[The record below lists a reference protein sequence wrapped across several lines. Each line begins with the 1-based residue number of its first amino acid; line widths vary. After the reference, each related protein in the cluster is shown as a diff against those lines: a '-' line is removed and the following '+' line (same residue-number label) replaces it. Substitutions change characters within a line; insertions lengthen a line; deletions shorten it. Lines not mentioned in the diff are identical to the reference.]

1 MALALIDARRLDAL
15 PVPSGVYGRYTEAAM
30 LKLGSPATTGRSL
43 FGDIAVVAF
52 LIAQASDG
60 VLTYVGVRT
69 YGVHIEGNP
78 LLGWLMASI
87 GQGFALAAAK
97 AAAGAFGI
105 VLHLTSVHRVVALLT
120 AFYFAAAVLP
130 WIRILFY

>member
-1 MALALIDARRLDAL
+1 
-15 PVPSGVYGRYTEAAM
+15 M
-30 LKLGSPATTGRSL
+30 LKVGSTGTTSRSL
-43 FGDIAVVAF
+43 FGDVVVVAF

-78 LLGWLMASI
+78 LLGWLMAWV

>member
-1 MALALIDARRLDAL
+1 MR
-15 PVPSGVYGRYTEAAM
+15 
-30 LKLGSPATTGRSL
+30 RSL
-43 FGDIAVVAF
+43 FGDVVVVAF

-69 YGVHIEGNP
+69 YGLHIEGNP
-78 LLGWLMASI
+78 LLGWLMAWV
-87 GQGFALAAAK
+87 GQGVALTVAK
-97 AAAGAFGI
+97 TAAGAFGI

-120 AFYFAAAVLP
+120 AFYFAAAVVP

>member
-1 MALALIDARRLDAL
+1 VAPALID
-15 PVPSGVYGRYTEAAM
+15 GRSMRGWRAKVAAHGMYTAAGT
-30 LKLGSPATTGRSL
+30 LKLGREGVMRRSL
-43 FGDIAVVAF
+43 FGDVVVVAF

-69 YGVHIEGNP
+69 YGLHIEGNP
-78 LLGWLMASI
+78 LLGWLMAWV
-87 GQGFALAAAK
+87 GQGVALAVAK
-97 AAAGAFGI
+97 TAAGAFGI

-120 AFYFAAAVLP
+120 VFYFAAAVVP

>member
-1 MALALIDARRLDAL
+1 
-15 PVPSGVYGRYTEAAM
+15 M
-30 LKLGSPATTGRSL
+30 LKLRGAATTRRSL

-52 LIAQASDG
+52 LVAQASDG
-60 VLTYVGVRT
+60 VLTYIGVRT

-78 LLGWLMASI
+78 LLGWLMVWA
-87 GQGFALAAAK
+87 GQGFALAVAK
-97 AAAGAFGI
+97 GAAGAFGI

-120 AFYFAAAVLP
+120 VFYFAAAVFP